1 MFMGEYNH
9 TIDAKGRLI
18 MPAKYREQ
26 LGKEF
31 VVTKGLEGC
40 LYVYPVEAWKE
51 FEDKL
56 EALPVTVNQKARKF
70 SRFFTAGA
78 TMVELDKQGRILLP
92 AVLRSYAGLTKD
104 VVLAGVLKRI
114 EIWDKEKWDKAN
126 SYDDMEEVAESM
138 SEFGF
143 VL

>member
-9 TIDAKGRLI
+9 IIDAKGRLI